1 MYGFDDLKQPTAPRE
16 IAFYQLL
23 HSLPAPS
30 KRSSIPAINPA
41 TQQTTTKSE
50 DHTAGDP
57 SRSKIRP
64 TDTEGVLIK
73 RELVLGHLKKFLPK
87 FYGTLNV
94 QNALPASST
103 AKQPPSPPTTQLDD
117 VVDGEEPAKVEN
129 NPAESKLGK
138 SLTEVSPVK
147 SRLPTYLL
155 SVILTH
161 PSSQR
166 TQCVVLQ
173 NLTIPFLHPCIMD
186 IKLGTVLYDATDPSL
201 TAAKRV
207 KMEEKMRIRSS
218 TKTGM
223 AITGF
228 QVRRGVCPF
237 P

>member
-30 KRSSIPAINPA
+30 KHSSIPAVNPA
-41 TQQTTTKSE
+41 TYSTTATA
-50 DHTAGDP
+50 DDNTAGD
-57 SRSKIRP
+57 STTC
-64 TDTEGVLIK
+64 TDTEGVLIR
-73 RELVLGHLKKFLPK
+73 RELVLGHLKRFLPK

-129 NPAESKLGK
+129 NPAESKPGK

-147 SRLPTYLL
+147 SHLPTYLL

-166 TQCVVLQ
+166 TQCIVLQ
-173 NLTIPFLHPCIMD
+173 NLTTPFLHPCIMD

-207 KMEEKMRIRSS
+207 KMEEKMRVRSS

-228 QVRRGVCPF
+228 QVRRGVCSF